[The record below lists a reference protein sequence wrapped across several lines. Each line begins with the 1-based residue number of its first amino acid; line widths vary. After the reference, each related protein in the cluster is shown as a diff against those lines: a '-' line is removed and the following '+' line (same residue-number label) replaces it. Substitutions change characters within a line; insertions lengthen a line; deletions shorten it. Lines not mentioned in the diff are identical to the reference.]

1 MCRLLA
7 YSCKAPQAVERPFVP
22 GELAGF
28 RQLSHLHRG
37 DSL

>member
-7 YSCKAPQAVERPFVP
+7 YSCKAPQAVERPFC
-22 GELAGF
+22 ELAGF